1 MKKTVFLT
9 CGVTAA
15 VMLGLPWLSVRL
27 IQGMEALAVCMML
40 FFCVDPLCAVFTG
53 VTAGKHLR
61 KLWWIPAVNAL
72 AFLAGTWICFEPG
85 ETAFLMYAAV
95 YLALGTFAMLVST
108 WVHAKSAHN

>member
-9 CGVTAA
+9 CGVIAA

-85 ETAFLMYAAV
+85 EPGFLLYAAV
-95 YLALGTFAMLVST
+95 YLALGLVS
-108 WVHAKSAHN
+108 AELSARFFEKHRP